1 MSFIHPCGLGFMSE
15 DVFVAQLDCRHF
27 IGEKPCKYKRLCKD
41 CPHYDPMGTRILIIK
56 LAAVGDVMRTTS
68 LLPSLQ
74 KAHERL
80 HITWL
85 TDKTAFRLLEASPGI
100 DRLMAYGPES
110 VQQLLAEEFDLALC
124 LDKEPRATA
133 LIQNIDAGQKMGFGL
148 SRWGTPMPLNPEAA
162 YAYRLGLDDELKFHQ
177 NQLTYQ
183 QIIHGALDLG
193 EPGQAY
199 SFSLPPKAKDFA
211 DRFFAGLGL
220 DPARCVGL
228 NTGAGPVFA
237 HKAWLPERFAA
248 LADWLRDDLG
258 LTPLLLG
265 GPLERELN
273 RSIAA
278 RCKGP
283 VADSKG
289 EHDLVQ
295 FAALLG
301 RLQLMVTS
309 DSVAMHLALAQ
320 QVPTLVLFGSTCPQ
334 EIQLS
339 GPGRL
344 LRAGLDCQPC
354 YLRHCDK
361 KDHCMAAISLDMVK
375 QALREI
381 MAEIPS

>member
-1 MSFIHPCGLGFMSE
+1 MAE
-15 DVFVAQLDCRHF
+15 EVFVAQLDCRYF

-74 KAHERL
+74 KAHSRL
-80 HITWL
+80 HVTWL
-85 TDKTAFRLLEASPGI
+85 TDQSAQALLEASPGI
-100 DRLMAYGPES
+100 DRLMAYCFEN
-110 VQQLLAEEFDLALC
+110 VQQLLTEEFDLAIC
-124 LDKEPRATA
+124 LDKEPRATV
-133 LIQNIDAGQKMGFGL
+133 LIQQISAKEKMGFGL
-148 SRWGTPMPLNPEAA
+148 SQWGTPMPLNPEAA
-162 YAYRLGLDDELKFHQ
+162 YAYRLGLDDELKFHR

-183 QIIHGALDLG
+183 QIIHEALGLEG
-193 EPGQAY
+193 PSQAY
-199 SFSLPPKAKDFA
+199 SFRLTSGAESFA
-211 DRFFAGLGL
+211 DEFYSSLGL
-220 DPARCVGL
+220 DPAQTVGL

-248 LADWLRDDLG
+248 LADWLREDLG

-273 RSIAA
+273 QYIAGL
-278 RCKGP
+278 CHGP
-283 VADSKG
+283 VADSQGK
-289 EHDLVQ
+289 HDLVQ

-301 RLQLMVTS
+301 RLRLMVTS
-309 DSVAMHLALAQ
+309 DSVAMHLGLAQ
-320 QVPTLVLFGSTCPQ
+320 KVPSLVLFGSTCPQ

-354 YLRHCDK
+354 YQRKCDLSE
-361 KDHCMAAISLDMVK
+361 HCMKAISLEMVQ
-375 QALREI
+375 QAVKDIL
-381 MAEIPS
+381 AEAA